1 MRKNTVGCLIGCVLA
16 VLAAVGCKSGARGPR
31 SSTIPDAKDL
41 NVVVLLLDTLRA
53 DHLPFYGYKTD
64 TAPFLNTL
72 VDKGVLFERTLSSA
86 GSTAPAVASI
96 MTSYYPVQHGVITGF
111 LITHHLQKD
120 NPEIELN
127 KLPSGLTTMA
137 EAFKAGGYKTYLL
150 SDNIN
155 ISDEMGFAQGFDKHK
170 TFNDKG
176 SDKVNRTLRAWAPQI
191 KNGGRYF
198 MWVQYMEP
206 HLPYLQHRPWFKATG
221 GKRTDTVAAYDSEIS
236 YLDKRLREAFDLF
249 GWKEN
254 ALVIVIADHGEEF
267 WDHGLLGHGNALY
280 RETIN
285 VPWLIYHPRLAQA
298 KRIREI
304 VSSIDLL
311 PTLAVLL
318 GLPSRADWQGRSL
331 LPLIDGRADSGRTLL
346 VQMLQREER
355 ATRST
360 IHSIVKEGRQFL
372 NIAPAAGSPYQEL
385 YCLDSDWGETRNLIN
400 DEKEKAAALRAE
412 LKKTEDALPKFVQ
425 ERVKIKMNDKMLK
438 ILKTL
443 GYVH

>member
-1 MRKNTVGCLIGCVLA
+1 MRKNTVACLIGCALA
-16 VLAAVGCKSGARGPR
+16 VHAAVGCKSGSRGPR

-72 VDKGVLFERTLSSA
+72 VDKSVLFERTLSSA

-111 LITHHLQKD
+111 YMTNQMQKD
-120 NPEIELN
+120 HPEFELN
-127 KLPSGLTTMA
+127 KLPFGLTTMA
-137 EAFKAGGYKTYLL
+137 EVFKTGGYKTYLL

-155 ISDEMGFAQGFDKHK
+155 VSDEMGFAQGFDKHK
-170 TFNDKG
+170 TFRNKG
-176 SDKVNRTLRAWAPQI
+176 SDNVNRTLRAWAPQI

-198 MWVQYMEP
+198 MWVHYMEP
-206 HLPYLQHRPWFKATG
+206 HQPYLQHRPWFKATG
-221 GKRTDTVAAYDSEIS
+221 HKRTDMVAAYDSEIR
-236 YLDKRLREAFDLF
+236 YLDKRLGKAFDLF

-267 WDHGLLGHGNALY
+267 WDHGGLAHGMALY

-285 VPWLIYHPRLAQA
+285 VPWLIYHPRLART

-311 PTLAVLL
+311 PTLAALL

-331 LPLIDGRADSGRTLL
+331 LPLIDGQADPGRTLL
-346 VQMLQREER
+346 VQMLRREER

-360 IHSIVKEGRQFL
+360 IHSIVKEGFQFL
-372 NIAPAAGSPYQEL
+372 NTAPAKGSPYLEL
-385 YCLDSDWGETRNLIN
+385 FYLDSDWGETRNLIN

-412 LKKTEDALPKFVQ
+412 LEKTEDALPRFVQ
-425 ERVKIKMNDKMLK
+425 ERVKIKMNNKMLED
-438 ILKTL
+438 LKAL
-443 GYVH
+443 GYVD